1 MTISS
6 SVSKPAALRQ
16 TGKQVKR
23 RAPQRRQTRKRSP
36 FGSIKSWHWI
46 SSAICLIATLGFAI
60 TGITLNHANSVESTP
75 TKNIHERVIPEP
87 VQQVLMERQQALL
100 QAEPQAEGPLP
111 GAFKEWY
118 RQQAFGSALKT
129 VSAEWDEYE
138 VYVGLPRAGGDSW
151 FRVDLSEGVLY
162 QENIDRGWVAFFNDL
177 HKGRNTSG
185 AWITMLDLLAVVML
199 IYAITGLLL
208 LKRYAKG
215 RKSTWPL
222 VIAGLLLP
230 WLFLIIPAHASEAL
244 EAELTVTIPELTV
257 AEYHR
262 PYVAVWL
269 ANERHQRIED
279 LALWYDGKM
288 ANKEGEKWLKDI
300 RQWWRRSGRT
310 LSFPIDGVSGA
321 TRRPGTYT
329 IEFKKLTEQ
338 FETLPAGEY
347 YLNIEAAREVGGR
360 EHITLPI
367 TLPLP
372 QVSVNAPFSLVAEG
386 EHELG
391 RVEFKVKP
399 HQ

>member
-1 MTISS
+1 MTVSS
-6 SVSKPAALRQ
+6 SVSKPAVR
-16 TGKQVKR
+16 QVKR
-23 RAPQRRQTRKRSP
+23 RAPQKRQPRKRGL

-46 SSAICLIATLGFAI
+46 SSAACLIATLGFAI
-60 TGITLNHANSVESTP
+60 TGITLNHANSVESVP
-75 TKNIHERVIPEP
+75 TKSVYELAIPDS
-87 VQQVLMERQQALL
+87 VKQVLTERQQNLL
-100 QAEPQAEGPLP
+100 QGEAQAEGPLP
-111 GAFKEWY
+111 SAFKEWY
-118 RQQAFGSALKT
+118 RQQAFGSGLKGI
-129 VSAEWDEYE
+129 SAEWDDYE
-138 VYVGLPRAGGDSW
+138 VYVGLPRAGGDRW
-151 FRVDLSEGVLY
+151 FRVDLSEGVFY

-199 IYAITGLLL
+199 VYAITGLLL

-230 WLFLIIPAHASEAL
+230 WLFLIIPAHASEAQ
-244 EAELTVTIPELTV
+244 EAKLTVTIPELTV

-269 ANERHQRIED
+269 ANERHQRVHD

-288 ANKEGEKWLKDI
+288 ADKEGEKWLKDI

-329 IEFKKLTEQ
+329 IEFKQLIEQ
-338 FETLPAGEY
+338 FQNLPAGDY
-347 YLNIEAAREVGGR
+347 YLNVEAAREVGGR
-360 EHITLPI
+360 EHLTLAI

-372 QVSVNAPFSLVAEG
+372 QINANAPFSVVAEG

-391 RVEFKVKP
+391 RVEFNVTT